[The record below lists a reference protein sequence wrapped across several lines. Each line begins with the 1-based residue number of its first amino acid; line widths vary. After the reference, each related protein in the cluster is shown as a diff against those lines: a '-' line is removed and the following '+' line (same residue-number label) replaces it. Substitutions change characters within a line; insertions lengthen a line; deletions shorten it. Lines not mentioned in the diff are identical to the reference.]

1 MNIAEMK
8 VEIFGLLAETQ
19 NKNTVAEF
27 LRAIHLI
34 IEDEK
39 DWWDELSPSQQA
51 DMREGIAQTYDPS
64 KLTPHEE
71 VVKMSRQWIE
81 E

>member
-1 MNIAEMK
+1 MK
-8 VEIFGLLAETQ
+8 VEIFETLAQTQ
-19 NKNTVAEF
+19 DKNTVAQF
-27 LRAIHLI
+27 LQAMHLI

-64 KLTPHEE
+64 KLTSHED